1 MVEIFGS
8 MNDQS
13 IMDEDGIGRSW
24 SGGSSSSEAL
34 LPKQLSDKEFLC
46 LKLPSLVKDFDW
58 EVKNEFSKS
67 LDDLKKNG
75 NDWRMVASRL
85 GFSNIIHRLEKVSK
99 PTIELLRQCTTTT
112 CKDLL
117 EILVDINRSDVLDD
131 VDKHYIESNTNSIRP
146 PHLRSPTQESDY
158 GNSTSSG
165 LSWQDSGCESSTSEV
180 VAEESD
186 EKGEDFHSVESQ
198 EFWKNIPGTKERK
211 RWSNF
216 CQAAKK
222 TCPKEIQ
229 QGNVQKFLSKLLGLE
244 YGNTDAT
251 DNIRLNQFL
260 ELVALFGPFKP
271 GPEGCLQKMYDLMK
285 NSISVRDDGKKE
297 SWFAGRM
304 NETESDER
312 LRDQIPGHFL
322 LRISSSKAHD
332 GVFVLSVKTKGS
344 GVVQIQ
350 IKRDLQTS
358 NLLLADREFKD
369 LKSLVDA
376 LRRDVLLENCK
387 QLLINPCPGLPLNA
401 IFTGYVDAKP
411 RQGGRGRG
419 KPRK

>member
-1 MVEIFGS
+1 
-8 MNDQS
+8 
-13 IMDEDGIGRSW
+13 MDEDGIRRSW
-24 SGGSSSSEAL
+24 SGGSSSNKVSL
-34 LPKQLSDKEFLC
+34 HRQLSDRNDTMLKMQLLC
-46 LKLPSLVKDFDW
+46 SRLPHLVKDFDW
-58 EVKNEFSKS
+58 EVKNEFAKS
-67 LDDLKKNG
+67 LDDHKENG
-75 NDWRMVASRL
+75 NDWRLVASRL

-158 GNSTSSG
+158 GESTSSG
-165 LSWQDSGCESSTSEV
+165 LSWSLQDSGCESSTSEV

-216 CQAAKK
+216 CQAAKN

-271 GPEGCLQKMYDLMK
+271 GREGCLQKMYDLMK
-285 NSISVRDDGKKE
+285 DSISVRDDGKKE

-312 LRDQIPGHFL
+312 LSDQIPGHFL

-332 GVFVLSVKTKGS
+332 GVFVLAVKTRDR

-411 RQGGRGRG
+411 RQRGRGRG

>member
-1 MVEIFGS
+1 

-46 LKLPSLVKDFDW
+46 SKLPSLVKDFDW

-85 GFSNIIHRLEKVSK
+85 GFSNITQQLEKVSK
-99 PTIELLRQCTTTT
+99 PTIELLRQCTETT
-112 CKDLL
+112 CIELL
-117 EILVDINRSDVLDD
+117 DILVNINRSDVLDD
-131 VDKHYIESNTNSIRP
+131 VVKHYNERNTNSIRP
-146 PHLRSPTQESDY
+146 LRLRSPTQESED
-158 GNSTSSG
+158 GKSTFSG
-165 LSWQDSGCESSTSEV
+165 LSWPLQDSGCESSISKV
-180 VAEESD
+180 RPQESD
-186 EKGEDFHSVESQ
+186 ETEDDFHSDESKK
-198 EFWKNIPGTKERK
+198 FWLNISGTYDRK
-211 RWSNF
+211 SWMDF
-216 CQAAKK
+216 FQAAEK
-222 TCPKEIQ
+222 TCPKEVQ
-229 QGNVQKFLSKLLGLE
+229 QGNVQKFLKKLLGIE
-244 YGNTDAT
+244 YAT
-251 DNIRLNQFL
+251 ENIRLNQFL

-271 GPEGCLQKMYDLMK
+271 EGCLQKMYDLMK
-285 NSISVRDDGKKE
+285 DSISVRDDGAKE

-312 LRDQIPGHFL
+312 LSDQIPGHFL

-332 GVFVLSVKTKGS
+332 GVFVLAVKTRGS

-358 NLLLADREFKD
+358 NLLLAGREFKD
-369 LKSLVDA
+369 LKSLVDD

>member
-1 MVEIFGS
+1 
-8 MNDQS
+8 MN
-13 IMDEDGIGRSW
+13 EDRIRRSW
-24 SGGSSSSEAL
+24 SGDSSSSEVL

-46 LKLPSLVKDFDW
+46 SKLPSLVKNFDW

-85 GFSNIIHRLEKVSK
+85 GFSNIIQQLEKVSK
-99 PTIELLRQCTTTT
+99 PTIELLRQCTDTT
-112 CKDLL
+112 CIELL
-117 EILVDINRSDVLDD
+117 DILVNIDRSDVLDD
-131 VDKHYIESNTNSIRP
+131 VVKHYNKRNTNSIRP
-146 PHLRSPTQESDY
+146 LCLRSPTQEGED
-158 GNSTSSG
+158 GKSTFSG
-165 LSWQDSGCESSTSEV
+165 LSWPLQDSGCESSISKV
-180 VAEESD
+180 GPEESD
-186 EKGEDFHSVESQ
+186 ETEEDFHSDESKT
-198 EFWKNIPGTKERK
+198 FWLNIPGTYDRK
-211 RWSNF
+211 SWMDF
-216 CQAAKK
+216 FQAAKN

-229 QGNVQKFLSKLLGLE
+229 QGNVQKFLSKLLGIE
-244 YGNTDAT
+244 YAT

-271 GPEGCLQKMYDLMK
+271 GREGCLQKMCDLMK
-285 NSISVRDDGKKE
+285 DSISVRDDGAKE

-304 NETESDER
+304 NETESYER

-332 GVFVLSVKTKGS
+332 GVFVLAVKTRGS

-350 IKRDLQTS
+350 IKRDLQNS
-358 NLLLADREFKD
+358 NLLLADREFEN
-369 LKSLVDA
+369 LKSLVDD

-401 IFTGYVDAKP
+401 IFTGYVDGKP